1 MKLTWNRDENTLET
15 GGIVFTVTNNVRN
28 EIDPHNVRRLHEPA
42 EVRRAVVNGSWGD
55 PYMPRKF
62 PKGTWQITAVE
73 DTSEADFAPVKIRTN
88 AHQMVE
94 TWLLDPVVEKV
105 VDGKK
110 IKTGGGYNKPS
121 GKMVN
126 DSGYHLHWCAGSRTT
141 LGCGRVGTDSPK
153 QVQKLAK
160 MIRTAM
166 AAGETVILE
175 VI

>member
-1 MKLTWNRDENTLET
+1 MKLTWTREKDCLET
-15 GGIVFTVTNNVRN
+15 GGIVFTVTNIVRN
-28 EIDPHNVRRLHEPA
+28 EIDPSHVRNLHVPS

-73 DTSEADFAPVKIRTN
+73 DTTEADFAPVKIRTN

-94 TWLLDPVVEKV
+94 TWLLDK
-105 VDGKK
+105 
-110 IKTGGGYNKPS
+110 GGGYDKPT
-121 GKMVN
+121 GLMVN
-126 DSGYHLHWCAGSRTT
+126 DSGYHLHWCAGSRST

-153 QVQKLAK
+153 QVLKLAK

-166 AAGETVILE
+166 SAGEVVTLE

>member
-1 MKLTWNRDENTLET
+1 MRIIWERDKDRMET
-15 GGIVFTVTNNVRN
+15 GGVVFTVTNKVRN
-28 EIDPHNVRRLHEPA
+28 EIDPLHVRRLHDQS
-42 EVRRAVVNGSWGD
+42 EVRRAVVNGAWSD

-62 PKGTWQITAVE
+62 PKGTWQIMSVE
-73 DTSEADFAPVKIRTN
+73 DTNEADFAPVKIRTN

-94 TWLLDPVVEKV
+94 TWQLDSK
-105 VDGKK
+105 
-110 IKTGGGYNKPS
+110 GGYNKPS
-121 GKMVN
+121 GKFVN

-153 QVQKLAK
+153 QVIKLAK

-166 AAGETVILE
+166 EAGEMVILE